1 MTTGNETFASLRK
14 EELMNLM
21 QTLKELGT
29 NGEDMNAE
37 DFVKEVESYL
47 IRMMKNRNCG
57 SLNLG
62 FRSFLVFQKNCC

>member
-47 IRMMKNRNCG
+47 IRMMK
-57 SLNLG
+57 
-62 FRSFLVFQKNCC
+62 K